1 MAVATSFHPLAVL
14 QNRSHVAWV
23 LIQHVLV
30 KGFFA
35 AKFLIAAR
43 LLGPEQ
49 FGLVG
54 VALAALAIVESLSD
68 TGLTQALIQR
78 EKLLSPAEAGAVWTL
93 QITRGFVLLVVLY
106 LFAGPIGNLFGIAAA
121 APLIALAALLP
132 LVRNAV
138 NPGYAVL
145 QRDRRFRALSASE
158 SAVSM
163 MDLLSTIAFL
173 YAGLGAVSV
182 LMGSLVADGCRL
194 VLSWFAFRLPM
205 TVNIAWGAIKDLG
218 KYGRWIWGTS
228 VLTVILN
235 QFDKIVVARW
245 LGATQFGMYQTASRL
260 AQMAV
265 ADVAVALGGF
275 LFPSISTLH
284 HSSPAKAH
292 AYFLGALRK
301 IGLVCGALAIAS
313 ILLGPLVLSL
323 ILGPAWQGVG
333 PVLQLQCVSMWF
345 GALIAVCVAYLKA
358 IGKPRSISVATVFQL
373 LTLALPAYWVVNAW
387 GSVGMAGLVAVS
399 LGVSFLVMYF
409 QARESY

>member
-1 MAVATSFHPLAVL
+1 MHIFAKFHPREIL

-30 KGFFA
+30 KSFFA
-35 AKFLIAAR
+35 AKFLVAAR

-78 EKLLSPAEAGAVWTL
+78 EKLVSAAEAGAVWTL
-93 QITRGFVLLVVLY
+93 QTARGIVLLVVLY
-106 LFAGPIGNLFGIAAA
+106 LFSRPIGSLFGIAQA

-145 QRDRRFRALSASE
+145 QRDRRFRDLSASE
-158 SAVSM
+158 SAVSL
-163 MDLLSTIAFL
+163 MDLVSTIVFL
-173 YAGLGAVSV
+173 NAGLGAISV
-182 LMGSLVADGCRL
+182 LLGSLIADVCRL
-194 VLSWFAFRLPM
+194 VLSWFTFRLPM
-205 TVNIAWGAIKDLG
+205 TVNVAWGAIKGLG
-218 KYGRWIWGTS
+218 KYGQWIWGTS
-228 VLTVILN
+228 VLAVILN

-260 AQMAV
+260 AQMVV
-265 ADVAVALGGF
+265 ADVAIALGGF
-275 LFPSISTLH
+275 LFPTISTLH
-284 HSSPAKAH
+284 HLSPDKAH
-292 AYFLGALRK
+292 AYFVTSLRK
-301 IGLVCGALAIAS
+301 IGFVCGALAIAS
-313 ILLGPLVLSL
+313 ILLGPLVLNL

-358 IGKPRSISVATVFQL
+358 IGKPRAVSVATVLQL
-373 LTLALPAYWVVNAW
+373 LTLALPAYWVINAW

-399 LGVSFLVMYF
+399 LSVSFSVMYY
-409 QARESY
+409 QTRESH